1 MEPGGIP
8 GTQPGMLAITAIL
21 LGLILV
27 GAQSPLA
34 AAIIT
39 GGLWWLWRRC

>member
-1 MEPGGIP
+1 
-8 GTQPGMLAITAIL
+8 MLATTAIL

-27 GAQSPLA
+27 GAQSPFA
-34 AAIIT
+34 AFIIT